1 MNRFHIVL
9 ACLIGLAVSGCGPL
23 QAPLPVRLDD
33 EQQKSVNE
41 SWEKAL
47 SPVDRFSNQSLLD
60 LLLVTGA
67 YQHGVDKLEFRSEK
81 SFSGGVVIMESHFDR
96 SAPDRDLFAVTI
108 QDRQGIVIRQERYT
122 RDQIAATSSELGSDC
137 AVLRLRREQG
147 QASPEEIQ
155 KLEAYEVRL
164 ARIEAVFPKLRE
176 DRGEKGNKPDAQK

>member
-9 ACLIGLAVSGCGPL
+9 ACLSGLALSGCGPL
-23 QAPLPVRLDD
+23 PAPLPVRLDD

-47 SPVDRFSNQSLLD
+47 SPADRFSNQSLLD

-81 SFSGGVVIMESHFDR
+81 RFSGGVVVMESRFER
-96 SAPDRDLFAVTI
+96 SAPERDLFAVTI
-108 QDRQGIVIRQERYT
+108 QDGRGIVIRQERYT
-122 RDQIAATSSELGSDC
+122 RDQIATTSSELGSDC
-137 AVLRLRREQG
+137 AALQWKRQQG

-155 KLEAYEVRL
+155 KLEGYEARL
-164 ARIEAVFPKLRE
+164 ARIEAVFPKLLK
-176 DRGEKGNKPDAQK
+176 EKDERGNKPGAQK